1 MAVIPAVNREIYMS
15 NKSYAVKRFDYAVAS
30 AVSFRKSLAEQLAKA
45 KKMRKQILAIAK
57 QLCKTEHEATTLS
70 FDIDSVRPTVYLTM
84 INLDSFKDDRLVSRL
99 WYLSNLDGAR
109 ESKTCDYP
117 ASLNR
122 DYRFDMGDFQVLIS
136 AYVRGDSATC
146 RKIVVGSKTEVV
158 NEYKIVCD

>member
-1 MAVIPAVNREIYMS
+1 MVVIPTVNREIQMS

-30 AVSFRKSLAEQLAKA
+30 AVSFRKTLAEQLTKA

-57 QLCKTEHEATTLS
+57 QLCSTEHEATTLS
-70 FDIDSVRPTVYLTM
+70 FDIDSVRPTVYLTL

-99 WYLSNLDGAR
+99 WYLSNIDGAR
-109 ESKTCDYP
+109 EARSTDYP

-122 DYRFDMGDFQVLIS
+122 DYRYDMGDFQVLVS

-146 RKIVVGSKTEVV
+146 RKVVVGRKTEVV
-158 NEYKIVCD
+158 NEYKIVCE